1 MRVCAR
7 ACVRDMHTGPV
18 MDRRVSRTPFARV
31 CVGSEISGGAVHR
44 YLFSHGGDKDS
55 KNFSGESAVLLLF
68 FKNDDR

>member
-1 MRVCAR
+1 
-7 ACVRDMHTGPV
+7 

-68 FKNDDR
+68 FENDDR